1 MRPPWIRTFHRA
13 AAPARRLLC
22 FPYAGGSASYYF
34 PLSAA
39 LSPAVQVLG
48 VQYPGRQDRAAEPA
62 IEDLGVLAD
71 EIAGAV
77 AETVAAGVEDAGP
90 DSGRPRPRPVLFGHS
105 MGALL
110 AFETARRLEEKYA
123 APPAGLIV
131 SGMVPPGRRPALRL
145 GTEDETT
152 EDEIVEEFR
161 LLRGIDPALLADP
174 ELRALILPAL
184 RSDWR
189 AVASYTP
196 DPHAVLSCPITVL
209 TGRDDAL
216 VDPDAAGGW
225 AALTTAGFSLRTFP
239 GGHFYLDGF
248 PPEVTAAVKAATFLA

>member
-1 MRPPWIRTFHRA
+1 MRPTWIRTFHRS

-34 PLSAA
+34 PLSAV
-39 LSPAVQVLG
+39 LCPAVQVLG

-71 EIAGAV
+71 RIAEAV
-77 AETVAAGVEDAGP
+77 AGDIEGA
-90 DSGRPRPRPVLFGHS
+90 RPVLFGHS

-131 SGMVPPGRRPALRL
+131 SGMVPPDRRPALRL
-145 GTEDETT
+145 GTEDE
-152 EDEIVEEFR
+152 IVEELR

-174 ELRALILPAL
+174 ELRALVLPAL

-189 AVASYTP
+189 AVASYAP
-196 DPHAVLSCPITVL
+196 DTHAVLSCPITVL

-216 VDPDAAGGW
+216 VDPDAAAGW
-225 AALTTAGFSLRTFP
+225 AARTTADFSLRTFP

-248 PPEVTAAVKAATFLA
+248 PPEITAAVKAATFLA